1 MKKIIIA
8 MCLVAGWSQ
17 TAFGYDSYI
26 ARINEDG
33 KYCARVEVQ
42 SVGLSSQMR
51 TKCRT
56 LSQWEAAGYEITE
69 DVEAFKK
76 EKGIPLSQ
84 HHVDLCVDEGFRVC
98 KEPDFI
104 V

>member
-8 MCLVAGWSQ
+8 ACLVAGWSQ
-17 TAFGYDSYI
+17 TAFGYDSYL

-42 SVGLSSQMR
+42 SVGITSQMR

-56 LSQWEAAGYEITE
+56 LSQWEAAGYEITD

-84 HHVDLCVDEGFRVC
+84 HHVDLDD
-98 KEPDFI
+98 DFI